1 MTQEQMLRLVPETL
15 RKIEKEHGVKVLYA
29 AESGSRAWGFA
40 SPDSDFDVRFV
51 YCRTEDSY
59 LLLEQPRDVI
69 ELPIDDTWD
78 VSGWD
83 LQKALRLLAK
93 SNPSLYEWFRSPI
106 CYWDTGFSERIRP
119 LFERYYSTRR
129 LFFHYYSMAGN
140 NARANSGSETVKPK
154 SYFYVLRPLL
164 ACRWILELGTLPP
177 IPFAELAE
185 AVLPEPLR
193 PEVDRLLELK
203 ISGAEGIR
211 IPHDPEIDS
220 FVETE
225 LAALS
230 DTFRTWPEDAFP
242 GWEEL
247 DRFFREEI
255 R

>member
-1 MTQEQMLRLVPETL
+1 MTQEEMLRLVPETL
-15 RKIEKEHGVKVLYA
+15 RKIESEYNVKVLYA

-51 YCRTEDSY
+51 YCRLEDSY

-106 CYWDTGFSERIRP
+106 CYWDTGFSGRIRP
-119 LFERYYSTRR
+119 LLERYYSARH
-129 LFFHYYSMAGN
+129 LFYHYISMAGN
-140 NARANSGSETVKPK
+140 NARTLSGSETVKPK

-164 ACRWILELGTLPP
+164 ACRWIRELGTLPP

-185 AVLPEPLR
+185 AVLPDTLR
-193 PEVDRLLELK
+193 PEIDRLLELK
-203 ISGAEGIR
+203 ISGAEGKR
-211 IPHDPEIDS
+211 IPHVPKIDH
-220 FVETE
+220 FLDAE
-225 LAALS
+225 LGALS
-230 DTFRTWPEDAFP
+230 DMLKTWPEDAFP